1 VFRNPRNRLMRPS
14 VSPVTCIAAWR
25 RFAADESAATAI
37 EYSMVA
43 ALISLAI
50 VGAVKGTGQSINS
63 LLDFVG
69 TTLASMSK

>member
-1 VFRNPRNRLMRPS
+1 MRRP
-14 VSPVTCIAAWR
+14 VSTVTCIAAWR

-37 EYSMVA
+37 EYSLAA

-50 VGAVKGTGQSINS
+50 VGAVRGTGQSINS

-69 TTLASMSK
+69 TTLAGMSK